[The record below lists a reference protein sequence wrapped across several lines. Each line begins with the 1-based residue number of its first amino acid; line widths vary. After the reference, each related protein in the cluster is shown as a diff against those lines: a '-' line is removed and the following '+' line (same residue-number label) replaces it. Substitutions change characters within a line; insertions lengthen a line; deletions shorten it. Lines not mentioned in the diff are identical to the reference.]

1 MISNL
6 KEYILAIIKSR
17 LFVLGVV
24 FILLFGVL
32 VQRLFT
38 LQIVK
43 GESYV
48 NNFNLKIRKE
58 RTIQGTRGM
67 IFDRNGNVLAYNEL
81 AYSVEIEDKGSYD
94 TKEEKNKELNAQL
107 YHLIT
112 IIEGHG
118 DSLVDDFPIGLN
130 PYGELEFRVQ
140 DNALRRFLGDVYGV
154 SVDKLSKEQAE
165 STPQQAFDK
174 LRGDKKYG
182 IDKEYEVADAL
193 KIMRIRYAMAVNNYQ
208 KYITTTVA
216 EDVSQDTVAI
226 VMENESEL
234 EGVSIEET
242 TIRKYVDSEY
252 FAHIIGYTGKVSTEE
267 LEELKKQNEE
277 YDTNDIVGKSGIE
290 QYMETQLQ
298 GKKGSET
305 LFVDSV
311 GKVLEVSDHKD
322 SGMGNN
328 VYLTI
333 DMDLQKA
340 VYGILEQKIAG
351 ILVSKIRNIKDYTP
365 TPNSKADDIVIPVD
379 DVYFALF
386 SNHVIDIK
394 HLSSEGASTT
404 EREVYSVFENKRNS
418 AVGSIIQQMRAEAPQ
433 AYETFNE
440 EMQNYFTHVAAML
453 QDDNVMVKE
462 LVNAENEVYKN
473 WKDGKCSLKDY
484 LKEAIAQNWID
495 ITKISAEG
503 QYTSSSETY
512 EALVQYVESHLQEDE
527 KFHKKLFEY
536 MIEDN
541 QISGR
546 QVCLLLY
553 DQGVL
558 AYDEGTA
565 AGLRSGS
572 VSAYDFILNKIKN
585 LEITPA
591 QLALDPCSGSCT
603 ITNVNTGEVLAMV
616 TYPSYDNNR
625 LANSVDSEYY
635 SRLLEDQSKPL
646 YNRATQER
654 NAPGSTFKMVSAAC
668 GLSEGVVN
676 IGEHI
681 TDHVK
686 YEAIDPPPSCWSSV
700 GHGSIN
706 ITQAIEHSCNYYF
719 YEVGYRLS
727 LVNGVYTPDKGI
739 DRLVKYAKMFG
750 LGDKSGVEITESK
763 PQLAD
768 EYPVTAAIGQSNHN
782 LTCVQLARYVT
793 AVANSGNCY
802 NLSLLNHTTDA
813 DGNVIQ
819 DYTPSLYSQ
828 VELAPDTWNA
838 IHSGMRL
845 VAERT
850 DSLKNI
856 PVAIAGKTGTAQEN
870 KLRPNHALFVGYA
883 PFENPEI
890 AFAVKIANGYTSANA
905 AEIGGNVVKYYY
917 KLPGYEQL
925 LDGVASLPSSATIAD

>member
-1 MISNL
+1 MLSNL
-6 KEYILAIIKSR
+6 KEYILSVMKSR
-17 LFVLGVV
+17 LFVLIVV
-24 FILLFGVL
+24 FVLLFGIL
-32 VQRLFT
+32 VQRMFT
-38 LQIVK
+38 LQIIE

-48 NNFNLKIRKE
+48 NNFNLKIKKE

-67 IFDRNGNVLAYNEL
+67 IYDRNGNVLAYNEL
-81 AYSVEIEDKGSYD
+81 AYSVEIEDNGSYD
-94 TKEEKNKELNAQL
+94 TKKEKNEKLNAQL

-112 IIEGHG
+112 IIEEHG
-118 DSLVDDFPIGLN
+118 DKLVDDFPIRLN
-130 PYGELEFRVQ
+130 AYGELEFTVE
-140 DNALRRFLGDVYGV
+140 DKALKRFLADVYGV
-154 SVDKLSKEQAE
+154 SVDKLKKNQAQA
-165 STPQQAFDK
+165 TPQEAYEQ
-174 LRGDKKYG
+174 LCSEKKYG
-182 IDKEYEVADAL
+182 VSDQYDIAAAL

-216 EDVSQDTVAI
+216 EDVSQETVAI

-267 LEELKKQNEE
+267 LTELKKQNEE
-277 YDTNDIVGKSGIE
+277 YDSNDIVGKSGIE

-311 GKVLEVSDHKD
+311 GKVVDVTDHKD

-340 VYGILEQKIAG
+340 VYDILEQKIAG

-365 TPNSKADDIVIPVD
+365 SLNSKADDIVIPID

-386 SNHVIDIK
+386 NNNVINIK
-394 HLSSEGASTT
+394 HLSGGDASET
-404 EREVYSVFENKRNS
+404 EQAVYQVFENKRNS
-418 AVGSIIQQMRAEAPQ
+418 AIASVVQQMRADSPK
-433 AYETFNE
+433 AYESFGD
-440 EMQNYFTHVAAML
+440 EMKSYQTYVVSML
-453 QDDNVMVKE
+453 QEDAVMLKE
-462 LVNAENEVYKN
+462 AVNTENDVYKR
-473 WKDGKCSLKDY
+473 WKEGSCSLKEY
-484 LKEAIAQNWID
+484 LTEAIAQNWID
-495 ITKISAEG
+495 ITKVSEEG

-512 EALVQYVESHLQEDE
+512 EAIVQYTENRLLED
-527 KFHKKLFEY
+527 KSFHKKLFKY
-536 MIEDN
+536 MIHDN

-546 QVCLLLY
+546 QVCILLY

-558 AYDEGTA
+558 AYDEGSVA
-565 AGLRSGS
+565 NLRSG
-572 VSAYDFILNKIKN
+572 VISAYDFMLNKIKC

-603 ITNVNTGEVLAMV
+603 VTNVNTGEVLAMV

-635 SRLLEDQSKPL
+635 SALLEDLSKPL

-654 NAPGSTFKMVSAAC
+654 NAPGSTFKMISAAS
-668 GLSEGVVN
+668 GLSEGV
-676 IGEHI
+676 ITPQKQI

-686 YEAIDPPPSCWSSV
+686 FEAVDPSPSCWSSA

-706 ITQAIEHSCNYYF
+706 VSQAIEHSCNYFF
-719 YEVGYRLS
+719 YEVGYQLS
-727 LVNGVYTPDKGI
+727 MVNGVYTPDVGI
-739 DRLVKYAKMFG
+739 SKLTKYAKMFG
-750 LGDKSGVEITESK
+750 LGDKSGVEITESQ
-763 PQLAD
+763 PQIAD

-782 LTCVQLARYVT
+782 FACVQLARYVT
-793 AVANSGNCY
+793 TVANSGNCY
-802 NLSLLNHTTDA
+802 NLSLLNRISDA
-813 DGNVIQ
+813 DGNVLQ
-819 DYTPSLYSQ
+819 EYMPSLYSQ
-828 VELAPDTWNA
+828 VELSNSTWNA

-845 VAERT
+845 VAQRT
-850 DSLKNI
+850 DSLKNNAI
-856 PVAIAGKTGTAQEN
+856 AIAGKTGTAQEN

-883 PFENPEI
+883 PYENPEI

-905 AEIGGNVVKYYY
+905 AEVGGDIVTYYY
-917 KLPGYEQL
+917 KSPGYEQL
-925 LDGVASLPSSATIAD
+925 LNGVASSPSSATIVD